1 MSNVQ
6 EAVIRTLG
14 LFAGTYLAMRW
25 SIESNIVNDDM
36 YMLVAMVCGIVLA
49 YLGPNFFRL
58 WLGLRKL
65 VAPFE

>member
-58 WLGLRKL
+58 
-65 VAPFE
+65 

>member
-36 YMLVAMVCGIVLA
+36 YMLAAMTSAIVLA

-58 WLGLRKL
+58 WSWKRKL

>member
-14 LFAGTYLAMRW
+14 LFVGTYLAMRW

-36 YMLVAMVCGIVLA
+36 YMLAAMTSAIVLA

-58 WLGLRKL
+58 
-65 VAPFE
+65 

>member
-36 YMLVAMVCGIVLA
+36 YMLVAMTCAIVLA
-49 YLGPNFFRL
+49 YLGPNFLRL
-58 WLGLRKL
+58 
-65 VAPFE
+65 